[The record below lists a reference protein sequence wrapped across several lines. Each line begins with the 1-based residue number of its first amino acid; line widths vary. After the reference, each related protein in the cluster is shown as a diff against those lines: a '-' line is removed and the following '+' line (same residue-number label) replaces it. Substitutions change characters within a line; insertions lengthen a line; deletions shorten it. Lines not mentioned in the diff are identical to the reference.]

1 MGVNLF
7 ILLTVA
13 IIYLFKLWPRVWN
26 FLRIVKFSKTLK
38 GPGPKELIEQI
49 QNGELLYWL
58 RNLRTRYGATFGIW
72 FGLDFTVF
80 LTDPEDIKLIL
91 GSNHSLHKSRN
102 YKTIEPWL
110 GKGLLLSSGEL
121 WHSRRKMLTPAF
133 HFKMLAE
140 FKQPMEDNCNILIE
154 KLKEKA
160 NGEAFDIVYHYI
172 TLLALD
178 IICET
183 AMGIKKNAQLQSTSE
198 YVTAVQNMCRIS
210 HRQSFSPWKRIAFLF
225 RFTED
230 FKERNHALDIL
241 HGETNRVIAMRRSS
255 LKTSNIQTLADAANT
270 IDESGVKKR
279 LAFLDILLLAQAEG
293 ADLSDVDIREEVDT
307 FMFEG
312 HDTTSS
318 ALAFAIYLLSQNK
331 AAQQKAFEEAVA
343 LEGKEKDTM
352 KYLEAV
358 IKETLRLYP
367 SVPFYSRLMT
377 EDVKI
382 RNLHMPKGSA
392 VSLLAYAVHRNEK
405 YFPEP
410 DLFSPE
416 RFLDEENQLHP
427 YAFIAFSA
435 GPRNC
440 IGQKFAMLELK
451 CTLSNILRE
460 YELLPVEGF
469 VPLPLAELVL
479 KSGNG
484 IQVRLR
490 KR

>member
-1 MGVNLF
+1 MSVVI
-7 ILLTVA
+7 ILLALAA
-13 IIYLFKLWPRVWN
+13 ILVLKCWQSLWD
-26 FLRIVKFSKTLK
+26 FLRKVKLSRTLK
-38 GPGPKELIEQI
+38 GPSPRELIKQI
-49 QNGELLYWL
+49 RKGEILNWL
-58 RNLRTRYGATFGIW
+58 RVLRQRYGPIFCIW
-72 FGLDFTVF
+72 FGTDLSVF
-80 LTDPEDIKLIL
+80 LTDPEDVKIVLGGSRSIFTSKNYNIL
-91 GSNHSLHKSRN
+91 
-102 YKTIEPWL
+102 EPWL
-110 GKGLLLSSGEL
+110 GKGLLTSSGEL

-160 NGEAFDIVYHYI
+160 NGEAFDIYPYI

-210 HRQSFSPWKRIAFLF
+210 HRQSFSPWKRIAFLY

-293 ADLSDVDIREEVDT
+293 ADLTDVDIREEVDT

-367 SVPFYSRLMT
+367 SVPFYKRIMI
-377 EDVKI
+377 EDVAI
-382 RNLHMPKGSA
+382 RDLHVPRGTSIN
-392 VSLLAYAVHRNEK
+392 LLAYVVHREEK

-410 DLFSPE
+410 DRFQPE
-416 RFLDEENQLHP
+416 RFLVDENKLHP

-451 CTLSNILRE
+451 CTLSNILRA

-469 VPLPLAELVL
+469 VPLPLAELVI